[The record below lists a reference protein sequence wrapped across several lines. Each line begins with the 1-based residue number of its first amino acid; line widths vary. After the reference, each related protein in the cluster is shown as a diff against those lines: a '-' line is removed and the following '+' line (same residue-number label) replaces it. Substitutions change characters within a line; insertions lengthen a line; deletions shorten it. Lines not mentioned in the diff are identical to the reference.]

1 MEKRDKNGLTER
13 EFLESYSSD
22 KYKKP
27 SLTADIVLIAR
38 DGDKNKLLLIKRGG
52 HPYIDCFA
60 LPGGFAEPGESIERT
75 AARELYEET
84 AVENVVFESIGVFSS
99 PGRDPRGWV
108 VSDAFL
114 AVADK
119 KDIRVLAGDDAAK
132 AVWFSVFAECNGEK
146 GKIFLEAGSEKI
158 NIEFEKK
165 NVPSPFGVRAE
176 YHITDDGGL
185 AFDHAL
191 ILATAMGKLGL
202 I

>member
-1 MEKRDKNGLTER
+1 MEKRDKNGLTEK

-38 DGDKNKLLLIKRGG
+38 DGDKNELLLIKRGG

-132 AVWFSVFAECNGEK
+132 AVWFSVFVNSNGKNIRLVSDGE
-146 GKIFLEAGSEKI
+146 EI
-158 NIEFEKK
+158 NIKFEKK

>member
-38 DGDKNKLLLIKRGG
+38 DGDKNELLLIKRGG

-132 AVWFSVFAECNGEK
+132 AVWFSVFVNNNGKNIRLVSDGE
-146 GKIFLEAGSEKI
+146 EI
-158 NIEFEKK
+158 NIKFEKK
-165 NVPSPFGVRAE
+165 NVSSPFGVRAE

>member
-38 DGDKNKLLLIKRGG
+38 DGDKNELLLIKRGG

-132 AVWFSVFAECNGEK
+132 AVWFSVFVNSNGKNIRLVSDGE
-146 GKIFLEAGSEKI
+146 EI
-158 NIEFEKK
+158 NIKFEKN
-165 NVPSPFGVRAE
+165 NVPSPFGVRTE
-176 YHITDDGGL
+176 YHITDGGGL

-191 ILATAMGKLGL
+191 ILATAMGKFGL

>member
-38 DGDKNKLLLIKRGG
+38 DGDKNELLLIKRGG

-60 LPGGFAEPGESIERT
+60 LPGGFEEPGESIERT

-132 AVWFSVFAECNGEK
+132 AVWFSVFVNSNGKNIRLVSDGE
-146 GKIFLEAGSEKI
+146 EI
-158 NIEFEKK
+158 NIKFEKK

>member
-38 DGDKNKLLLIKRGG
+38 DGDKNELLLVKRGG

-132 AVWFSVFAECNGEK
+132 AVWFSVFVNSNGKNIRLVSDGE
-146 GKIFLEAGSEKI
+146 EI
-158 NIEFEKK
+158 NIKFEKK

>member
-132 AVWFSVFAECNGEK
+132 AVWFSVSINSNGKNIRLVSDGE
-146 GKIFLEAGSEKI
+146 EI
-158 NIEFEKK
+158 NIKFEKK

>member
-38 DGDKNKLLLIKRGG
+38 DGDKNELLLIKRGG

-60 LPGGFAEPGESIERT
+60 LPGVFAEPGETIERT

-84 AVENVVFESIGVFSS
+84 TVENVVFESIGVFSS

-108 VSDAFL
+108 VSDAFI

-119 KDIRVLAGDDAAK
+119 KDIRVFAGDDAAK
-132 AVWFSVFAECNGEK
+132 AVWFSVFVNSNGKNIRLVSDGE
-146 GKIFLEAGSEKI
+146 EI
-158 NIEFEKK
+158 NIKFEKK

-191 ILATAMGKLGL
+191 ILVTAMGKLGL

>member
-27 SLTADIVLIAR
+27 SLTADIVLIAS
-38 DGDKNKLLLIKRGG
+38 DGDKNELLLIKRGG

-132 AVWFSVFAECNGEK
+132 AVWFSVFVNSNGKNIRLVSDGE
-146 GKIFLEAGSEKI
+146 EI
-158 NIEFEKK
+158 NIKFEKK

-191 ILATAMGKLGL
+191 ILVTAMGKLGL

>member
-38 DGDKNKLLLIKRGG
+38 DGDKNELLLIKRGG

-132 AVWFSVFAECNGEK
+132 AVWFSVFVNSNGKNIRLVSDGE
-146 GKIFLEAGSEKI
+146 EI
-158 NIEFEKK
+158 NIKFEKK
-165 NVPSPFGVRAE
+165 NVPSPFGVCAE

>member
-1 MEKRDKNGLTER
+1 MEKRDKNGLTEW

-27 SLTADIVLIAR
+27 SLTADIILIAC
-38 DGDKNKLLLIKRGG
+38 DGDKNELLLIKRGG

-60 LPGGFAEPGESIERT
+60 FPGGFAEPGESIERT

-132 AVWFSVFAECNGEK
+132 AVWFSVFVNSNGKNIRLVSSGE
-146 GKIFLEAGSEKI
+146 EI
-158 NIEFEKK
+158 NIKFEKK
-165 NVPSPFGVRAE
+165 NVPSPFGVRSE

>member
-38 DGDKNKLLLIKRGG
+38 DGDKNELLLIKRGG

-132 AVWFSVFAECNGEK
+132 AVWFSVFVNNNGKNIRLVSDGE
-146 GKIFLEAGSEKI
+146 EI
-158 NIEFEKK
+158 NIKFEKK

>member
-38 DGDKNKLLLIKRGG
+38 DGDKNELLLIKRGG

-132 AVWFSVFAECNGEK
+132 AVWFSVFVNSNGKNIRLVSSGE
-146 GKIFLEAGSEKI
+146 GI
-158 NIEFEKK
+158 NIKFEKK

>member
-38 DGDKNKLLLIKRGG
+38 DGDKNELLLIKRGG

-132 AVWFSVFAECNGEK
+132 AVWFSVSINSNGKNIRLVSDGE
-146 GKIFLEAGSEKI
+146 EI
-158 NIEFEKK
+158 NIKFEKK

>member
-13 EFLESYSSD
+13 KFLESYSSD

-38 DGDKNKLLLIKRGG
+38 DGDKNELLLIKRGG

-60 LPGGFAEPGESIERT
+60 LPGGFAEPEESIERT

-132 AVWFSVFAECNGEK
+132 AVWFSVLVNSNGKNIRLVSDGE
-146 GKIFLEAGSEKI
+146 EI
-158 NIEFEKK
+158 NIKFEKK

>member
-38 DGDKNKLLLIKRGG
+38 DGDKNELLLIKRGG

-132 AVWFSVFAECNGEK
+132 AVWFSVFVNSNGKNIRLVSDGE
-146 GKIFLEAGSEKI
+146 EI
-158 NIEFEKK
+158 NIKFEKK
-165 NVPSPFGVRAE
+165 NVSSPFGVRAE